1 MKVRSSTE
9 LNVPPGELAADV
21 GIAAL
26 ADASRA
32 IAAGQG
38 LQATLDTVAGAAAQ
52 ATGAALAVV
61 WLRER
66 DALVVRAVAASSGA
80 TAAELTG
87 LRALDGVSTGELL
100 RSRLEGATSVL
111 SLPLDAGNEELG
123 RLDLIRYGAAFG
135 AEAGQRAPLAADLA
149 ALAVRL
155 CTDAGPVRDG
165 GMTVLDVAGD
175 ALAAASAEEHA
186 GARIARLAVV
196 VSAAEAA
203 FVWRPRFAGP
213 DEMELVVDGTHGSLD
228 PTPELAGL
236 AAEAAQNHSA
246 VSVAQLDG
254 LGTIVTLQLGQ
265 PTLGALQLAFRR
277 GSAPAEAELARLTSF
292 AVRVAHALRSA
303 ERARALGS
311 ELERSRALL
320 ELVSE
325 AISRLSLSH
334 TLETTLERLAELL
347 GAGRVAV
354 YLEEDGHLTTAA
366 SRAIDGPHEAVAQ
379 ALLALALGP
388 LRGRGLVEIDDAAR
402 DERLAPVRSQ
412 AAASKMRSVIALPLL
427 VADQPIGLLAIYP
440 RRRQPLTSN
449 ESALLPALAA
459 QLAVVVQNAR
469 LHERATRLG
478 EELETALAAERQTAR
493 QVQALYEISRS
504 FAQSLSLD
512 ATLDVLAK
520 SIVSLLGVD
529 AAVIRMPDER
539 GLELV
544 ARAIHVDDERVD
556 AAVRVLLSRPQ
567 PLVRPE
573 PEELARRGEPLLL
586 DPHTARE
593 LGGSLA
599 VLAPFLERGSSVA
612 IVPVVSAGELIAT
625 LTIVSLHPDRPV
637 AGEVVA
643 TARSITGQAA
653 LAIDNARLYAQQ
665 KAFADAMQRALLPRK
680 APQLSGLELGDVYE
694 SSARLDVGGDVYDYL
709 TLDDGRLAVVLG
721 DVMGHGVDA
730 TAEMAMAKWVFRSLA
745 REHPE
750 PEAFLAAANDVVAS
764 EIEPGKFIT
773 MVQLVIDAERGE
785 VVCASAGHPA
795 PRLVRPDGT
804 VEAIAARGLALGIDA
819 PQTYERVT
827 TDFPPG
833 AAVVVY
839 TDGVIEARRGGEQFG
854 IERFDELLATSR
866 ELPAKDIAVA
876 TLVACREWS
885 DEDLTDDFAVVVIK
899 NSLSEPRSARSS
911 T

>member
-1 MKVRSSTE
+1 DGRSSTE
-9 LNVPPGELAADV
+9 MIAAPGELALADA
-21 GIAAL
+21 GMAAL
-26 ADASRA
+26 AEASRT
-32 IAAGQG
+32 IAAGG
-38 LQATLDTVAGAAAQ
+38 DLQATLDAVAEAAAQ
-52 ATGAALAVV
+52 ATGATLAVV

-66 DALVVRAVAASSGA
+66 DELVVRAVAAASGA

-87 LRALDGVSTGELL
+87 LRAPDGVSTGELL
-100 RSRLEGATSVL
+100 RMRLERVASVI

-123 RLDLIRYGAAFG
+123 RLDLVRDGAAFG
-135 AEAGQRAPLAADLA
+135 AEAGHRAPLAADLA
-149 ALAVRL
+149 GLALRL
-155 CTDAGPVRDG
+155 CTDAVPVGDG
-165 GMTVLDVAGD
+165 KATVLEVAGD

-196 VSAAEAA
+196 VSAAESA
-203 FVWRPRFAGP
+203 FVWRPRFAGV
-213 DEMELVVDGTHGSLD
+213 EQVELVVDGAYGSLD
-228 PTPELAGL
+228 PTPELSRL
-236 AAEAAQNHSA
+236 AAEATQHHSA
-246 VSVAQLDG
+246 VSIAELDG
-254 LGTIVTLQLGQ
+254 LGTIVTLRLGQ

-303 ERARALGS
+303 ERARDLGS

-354 YLEEDGHLTTAA
+354 YLEEDARLTTAA
-366 SRAIDGPHEAVAQ
+366 SRAIEGPHEAVAQ
-379 ALLALALGP
+379 ALLELALGP
-388 LRGRGLVEIDDAAR
+388 LRGRGIVEIEDAAV
-402 DERLAPVRSQ
+402 DERLALVRSQ
-412 AAASKMRSVIALPLL
+412 VAASKMRSVIALPLL

-440 RRRQPLTSN
+440 RRRQALTPN

-478 EELETALAAERQTAR
+478 EELETALAAERQAAR
-493 QVQALYEISRS
+493 QVKVLYEISRS
-504 FAQSLSLD
+504 FAHSLSLD

-556 AAVRVLLSRPQ
+556 AAVRALLSRPQ
-567 PLVRPE
+567 PLAPPE
-573 PEELARRGEPLLL
+573 LRELARRGEPLVL
-586 DPHTARE
+586 DPETARE
-593 LGGSLA
+593 LGGSLMA
-599 VLAPFLERGSSVA
+599 LAPFLERGSSVA
-612 IVPVVSAGELIAT
+612 IVPVVSSGELIAT

-637 AGEVVA
+637 AGELA
-643 TARSITGQAA
+643 ETARSITGQAA
-653 LAIDNARLYAQQ
+653 LGIDNARLYAQQ
-665 KAFADAMQRALLPRK
+665 KAFADAMQRALLPRE
-680 APQLSGLELGDVYE
+680 APQLPGLELGDVYE
-694 SSARLDVGGDVYDYL
+694 SSARVDVGGDVYDYL
-709 TLDDGRLAVVLG
+709 TLEDGRLAVVLG
-721 DVMGHGVDA
+721 DVMGHGVEA
-730 TAEMAMAKWVFRSLA
+730 TAEMAMAKFVFRSLA

-773 MVQLVIDAERGE
+773 MVQLVIDAEKGE
-785 VVCASAGHPA
+785 VACASAGHPA
-795 PRLVRPDGT
+795 PRLVLPDGT
-804 VEAIAARGLALGIDA
+804 VEAIAARGLALGIEA
-819 PQTYERVT
+819 PLTYERVT
-827 TDFPPG
+827 TDFPLG
-833 AAVVVY
+833 AAVVLY
-839 TDGVIEARRGGEQFG
+839 TDGVIEARGEGGEQFG
-854 IERFDELLATSR
+854 LERFDELLATAR
-866 ELPAKDIAVA
+866 ELPAKEIAEA

-885 DEDLTDDFAVVVIK
+885 DEDLTDDLAVVVIK
-899 NSLSEPRSARSS
+899 RSS
-911 T
+911 A